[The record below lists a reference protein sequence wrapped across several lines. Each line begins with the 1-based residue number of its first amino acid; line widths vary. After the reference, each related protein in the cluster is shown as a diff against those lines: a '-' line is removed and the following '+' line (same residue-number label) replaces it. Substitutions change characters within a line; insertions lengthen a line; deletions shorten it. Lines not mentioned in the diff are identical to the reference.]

1 MRKHAGNNTTDRRS
15 QRGPNKQEGGGD
27 PLEATD
33 MGWDPLEAGDVGWN
47 PLEAG
52 DEGVDAGWN
61 LLEADDEGIGVG
73 WNPLEAGDEGVGAER
88 DLAGPPTEE
97 QTLDLAWDSAG
108 PPTEVQEQ
116 ASTGPLTEELGL
128 APSGPSGSPTEGHW
142 QV

>member
-1 MRKHAGNNTTDRRS
+1 MRKHAGNNTTDRGS
-15 QRGPNKQEGGGD
+15 QRGPNKQEGGGENWD

-33 MGWDPLEAGDVGWN
+33 MGWDPLEAGDM
-47 PLEAG
+47 
-52 DEGVDAGWN
+52 
-61 LLEADDEGIGVG
+61 G

-97 QTLDLAWDSAG
+97 QALDLAWDSAG

-128 APSGPSGSPTEGHW
+128 APSGPPGSPTEGHW